1 MKKFKFAV
9 IGKDVS
15 QSSSPRMHTFIAK
28 KLGAEIEYDN
38 ISVPRKNFPRGR
50 AVFLKNTTVSTSLFH
65 SSST

>member
-28 KLGAEIEYDN
+28 KLGATIYPF
-38 ISVPRKNFPRGR
+38 PRKNFPRGR